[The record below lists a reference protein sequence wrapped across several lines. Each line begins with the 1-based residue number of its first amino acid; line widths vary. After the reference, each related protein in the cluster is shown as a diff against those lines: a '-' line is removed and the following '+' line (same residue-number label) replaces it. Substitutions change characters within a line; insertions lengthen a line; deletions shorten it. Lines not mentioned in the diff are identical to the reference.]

1 VRTVQAG
8 VGAAAG
14 EMVVPLVDYFG
25 HTNIG
30 GVQLLSPADGQ
41 AGERV
46 PIVTLDGYNLSAC
59 HLVKVDAEG
68 MGPDVLAGMTATIER
83 LRPIV
88 AIECNGVKEGVEIFQ
103 ANKWR
108 DYGVF
113 LYRTAAFNL
122 DNFKGNGSNFFG
134 VAHESGLL
142 FVPNEC
148 AELIPASKP
157 GAELIQI
164 SDLDALAI
172 AVLETPRFGDQTAK
186 DRNPSQLRD
195 AIGQIERERM
205 EQLRMMD
212 ARLRTV
218 EAELKAA
225 REAAA
230 RDISR
235 LEFRATSLAQ
245 QLRRAEEQL
254 AGKAGALDAVLKL
267 VEARDQ
273 DLRLVEARDQEIR
286 ALRESTS
293 WRVTAPLRRFKTTLM
308 SRSR

>member
-1 VRTVQAG
+1 
-8 VGAAAG
+8 
-14 EMVVPLVDYFG
+14 
-25 HTNIG
+25 
-30 GVQLLSPADGQ
+30 
-41 AGERV
+41 
-46 PIVTLDGYNLSAC
+46 
-59 HLVKVDAEG
+59 
-68 MGPDVLAGMTATIER
+68 
-83 LRPIV
+83 
-88 AIECNGVKEGVEIFQ
+88 
-103 ANKWR
+103 
-108 DYGVF
+108 
-113 LYRTAAFNL
+113 
-122 DNFKGNGSNFFG
+122 
-134 VAHESGLL
+134 
-142 FVPNEC
+142 
-148 AELIPASKP
+148 
-157 GAELIQI
+157 
-164 SDLDALAI
+164 
-172 AVLETPRFGDQTAK
+172 
-186 DRNPSQLRD
+186 
-195 AIGQIERERM
+195 M
-205 EQLRMMD
+205 EQLRTMD